1 MASPIVIVGGGQA
14 GLQAAESLRAEGYA
28 GPLSIVGEEPHA
40 PYQRPPL
47 SKEFLTGQMDE
58 RQLWIRAPAALERK
72 SIQLVTGRRVL
83 SIDRQAQQLTLDNG
97 ETLAHAGL
105 VLATGARAR
114 TLPIPG
120 ADLAGVMAL
129 RSLDN
134 SRALGLAL
142 AAAER
147 VAIIGGGFIG
157 LEIASA
163 ARKLGKPVT
172 VFEVADRLMARAVSP
187 LISKVFA
194 DLHESHGVDPS
205 FWRKGQRAGRGGR
218 PRRRPGHGRWRGSIR
233 GPCCCRSRSARQ

>member
-1 MASPIVIVGGGQA
+1 MGD
-14 GLQAAESLRAEGYA
+14 
-28 GPLSIVGEEPHA
+28 EPHA

-97 ETLAHAGL
+97 ETLAYAGL

-114 TLPIPG
+114 KLPIPG

-134 SRALGLAL
+134 
-142 AAAER
+142 
-147 VAIIGGGFIG
+147 F
-157 LEIASA
+157 
-163 ARKLGKPVT
+163 
-172 VFEVADRLMARAVSP
+172 ARAG
-187 LISKVFA
+187 A
-194 DLHESHGVDPS
+194 
-205 FWRKGQRAGRGGR
+205 R
-218 PRRRPGHGRWRGSIR
+218 PRSRGARRHYWRR
-233 GPCCCRSRSARQ
+233 LHRP

>member
-1 MASPIVIVGGGQA
+1 MAAPIVIVGGGQA
-14 GLQAAESLRAEGYA
+14 GLQAAESLRAEGYS
-28 GPLSIVGEEPHA
+28 GPLLIVGEEPHA

-47 SKEFLTGQMDE
+47 SKEFLTGHMEE

-83 SIDRQAQQLTLDNG
+83 SIDRQAQRLTLDNG
-97 ETLAHAGL
+97 ETLDYAGL
-105 VLATGARAR
+105 VLATGARPR
-114 TLPIPG
+114 KLPIPG

-129 RSLDN
+129 RSLDEF
-134 SRALGLAL
+134 RGAGHAL

-194 DLHESHGVDPS
+194 DLHGTHGVILTLA
-205 FWRKGQRAGRGGR
+205 QR
-218 PRRRPGHGRWRGSIR
+218 PLGS
-233 GPCCCRSRSARQ
+233 